1 MPLDTYTNL
10 KATIADTLARD
21 DLTSQIDD
29 FINLVEARHKREI
42 RFRSMLHRA
51 QSTVDGRYLG
61 LPAVFLEMQTL
72 RLLTDPVTV
81 LAEVN
86 LQEMNRL
93 RQTATGIPAH
103 FTIHEEIEFDRAPDS
118 SYSAEMIYYA
128 ELTPLSASNETNG

>member
-61 LPAVFLEMQTL
+61 LSDVSAF
-72 RLLTDPVTV
+72 
-81 LAEVN
+81 
-86 LQEMNRL
+86 
-93 RQTATGIPAH
+93 GI
-103 FTIHEEIEFDRAPDS
+103 
-118 SYSAEMIYYA
+118 
-128 ELTPLSASNETNG
+128 N